1 MQDLLFYREK
11 CPVSTSNMDLKI
23 VSDHEFSRLYV
34 KWTNR
39 FLYAILDPMTPPC
52 QNQTYVHIFFPFK
65 CSSLS
70 LSLSLFSLLGQ
81 QTSHF
86 IRIHQPVSKVT
97 SVWEQRKGESSP
109 PTLLQEPKSSSK
121 RESKADGRLDHP
133 ISGSHPLSEPQCH
146 KIASPSS
153 VSLHERKSSASW
165 IPELSVA
172 ASSRL
177 TPSVG
182 FCFLQRLEDNFR
194 VHFYHHSL
202 FPQLC

>member
-1 MQDLLFYREK
+1 MQDPLFYREK
-11 CPVSTSNMDLKI
+11 CPISTGNMDLKI
-23 VSDHEFSRLYV
+23 VLDHEFSRLYV
-34 KWTNR
+34 KWTNQ

-52 QNQTYVHIFFPFK
+52 QNQTYVVIFSFT

-70 LSLSLFSLLGQ
+70 LFFLLGQ

-86 IRIHQPVSKVT
+86 IHIHQPVSKVT

-121 RESKADGRLDHP
+121 RESKADGRFDHP
-133 ISGSHPLSEPQCH
+133 ISGSDPLSEPQCH

-165 IPELSVA
+165 FPELSVA